1 MPRNSLLSRV
11 AGGGVIR
18 EMIVLRNKNFSKK
31 EEKKKLKFLDKLAVK
46 GYKNKKQDYRDEARE
61 MYTTGKSGKNIRTE
75 RATKMAAGSVGGSLA
90 KSADLIRSGYNVA
103 PKQIAVG
110 AALSAAA
117 GTVDAAVGGYAVDK
131 YRQHK
136 LKKNPKAYE
145 KKIDQINVA
154 EGKMTEEEYAKKH
167 YNKNK

>member
-1 MPRNSLLSRV
+1 
-11 AGGGVIR
+11 
-18 EMIVLRNKNFSKK
+18 
-31 EEKKKLKFLDKLAVK
+31 
-46 GYKNKKQDYRDEARE
+46 
-61 MYTTGKSGKNIRTE
+61 
-75 RATKMAAGSVGGSLA
+75 MAAGSVGGSLA